1 MSKNSNE
8 LFEKILVAVD
18 GSESSKKAFER
29 SVFLAQKCNS
39 KLYVVHVVLDWEYGG
54 DSAATFELIEELR
67 EKGAELL
74 EQCKKQALQS
84 NVQVKTVL
92 EQGDYAH
99 EIIEIA
105 KRKDCELIIMGS
117 RGMSP
122 FKELLLG
129 SVSLKVMHHARC
141 PVMIVR

>member
-1 MSKNSNE
+1 M
-8 LFEKILVAVD
+8 LVAVD
-18 GSESSKKAFER
+18 GSESSKKAFDK

-54 DSAATFELIEELR
+54 DSAATFELIDELR
-67 EKGAELL
+67 AKGSELL

-84 NVQVKTVL
+84 SVQVETVL

-99 EIIEIA
+99 EIIEVA

-122 FKELLLG
+122 IKELLLG
-129 SVSLKVMHHARC
+129 SVTLKVMHHASC
-141 PVMIVR
+141 PVMVVR

>member
-1 MSKNSNE
+1 M
-8 LFEKILVAVD
+8 D
-18 GSESSKKAFER
+18 GSESSKKAVDK

-54 DSAATFELIEELR
+54 DSAATFELIDELR
-67 EKGAELL
+67 AKGTELL

-84 NVQVKTVL
+84 NVEVETIL

-99 EIIEIA
+99 EIIEVA

-122 FKELLLG
+122 IKELMLG
-129 SVSLKVMHHARC
+129 SVSLKVMHHASC

>member
-1 MSKNSNE
+1 MFSS
-8 LFEKILVAVD
+8 ILVAVD
-18 GSESSKKAFER
+18 GSESSKKAFDE

-67 EKGAELL
+67 TKGMELL
-74 EQCKKQALQS
+74 ERCKNQAIKN
-84 NVQVKTVL
+84 NVQVETLL

-99 EIIEIA
+99 EIIEVA
-105 KRKDCELIIMGS
+105 KRKNCELIIMGS

-122 FKELLLG
+122 IKELMLG
-129 SVSLKVMHHARC
+129 SVSLKVMHHASC
-141 PVMIVR
+141 PVMVIR

>member
-1 MSKNSNE
+1 M
-8 LFEKILVAVD
+8 LVAVD
-18 GSESSKKAFER
+18 GSKSSKKAFDK

-54 DSAATFELIEELR
+54 DSAATFELIDELR
-67 EKGAELL
+67 AKGSELL

-84 NVQVKTVL
+84 SVQVETVL

-99 EIIEIA
+99 EIIEVA

-122 FKELLLG
+122 IKELLLG
-129 SVSLKVMHHARC
+129 SVSLKVMHHASC
-141 PVMIVR
+141 PVMVVR

>member
-1 MSKNSNE
+1 
-8 LFEKILVAVD
+8 LFAKILVAVD
-18 GSESSKKAFER
+18 GSESSKKAFDK

-54 DSAATFELIEELR
+54 DSAATFELIDELR
-67 EKGAELL
+67 AKGSELL

-84 NVQVKTVL
+84 SVQVETVL

-99 EIIEIA
+99 EIIEVA

-122 FKELLLG
+122 IKELLLG
-129 SVSLKVMHHARC
+129 SVTLKVMHHASC
-141 PVMIVR
+141 PVMVVR

>member
-1 MSKNSNE
+1 M
-8 LFEKILVAVD
+8 FAKILVAVD
-18 GSESSKKAFER
+18 GSESSKKAFDK

-54 DSAATFELIEELR
+54 DSAATFELIDELR
-67 EKGAELL
+67 AKGSELL

-84 NVQVKTVL
+84 SVQVETVL

-99 EIIEIA
+99 EIIEVA

-122 FKELLLG
+122 IKELLLG
-129 SVSLKVMHHARC
+129 SVTLKVMHHASC
-141 PVMIVR
+141 PVMVVR

>member
-1 MSKNSNE
+1 M
-8 LFEKILVAVD
+8 FARILVAVD
-18 GSESSKKAFER
+18 GSESSKKAFDK

-67 EKGAELL
+67 SKGMELL

-84 NVQVKTVL
+84 NLQVETLL

-99 EIIEIA
+99 EIIEVA
-105 KRKDCELIIMGS
+105 KRKNCDIIMMGS

-141 PVMIVR
+141 PVMVVR

>member
-1 MSKNSNE
+1 M
-8 LFEKILVAVD
+8 FARILVAID
-18 GSESSKKAFER
+18 GSESSKKAFDE

-54 DSAATFELIEELR
+54 DSAATFELIDELR
-67 EKGAELL
+67 ANGKELL
-74 EQCKKQALQS
+74 EKCKNLALKN
-84 NVQVKTVL
+84 NVQVKTLL

-99 EIIEIA
+99 EIIEVA
-105 KRKDCELIIMGS
+105 KRNDCDIIIMGS

-129 SVSLKVMHHARC
+129 SVSLKVMHHASC

>member
-1 MSKNSNE
+1 M
-8 LFEKILVAVD
+8 D
-18 GSESSKKAFER
+18 GSESSKKAFDK

-67 EKGAELL
+67 ARGMELL
-74 EQCKKQALQS
+74 EQCKKQALQN
-84 NVQVKTVL
+84 NVQVKTLL

-99 EIIEIA
+99 EIIEVA
-105 KRKDCELIIMGS
+105 KRKDCELIMMGS

-129 SVSLKVMHHARC
+129 SVSLKVMHHASC
-141 PVMIVR
+141 PVMVVR

>member
-1 MSKNSNE
+1 M
-8 LFEKILVAVD
+8 D
-18 GSESSKKAFER
+18 GSESSKKAFDK

-67 EKGAELL
+67 SKGMELL

-84 NVQVKTVL
+84 NLQVETLL

-99 EIIEIA
+99 EIIEVA
-105 KRKDCELIIMGS
+105 KRKNCDIIMMGS

-129 SVSLKVMHHARC
+129 SVSLKVMHHASC
-141 PVMIVR
+141 PVMVVR

>member
-1 MSKNSNE
+1 MFSR
-8 LFEKILVAVD
+8 ILVAVD
-18 GSESSKKAFER
+18 GSESSKKAFDK

-39 KLYVVHVVLDWEYGG
+39 KLYVVNVVLDWEYGG
-54 DSAATFELIEELR
+54 DSAATFELIDELR
-67 EKGAELL
+67 ARGTELL

-84 NVQVKTVL
+84 NVQVETVL

-99 EIIEIA
+99 EIIEVA

-122 FKELLLG
+122 IKELMLG
-129 SVSLKVMHHARC
+129 SVSLKVMHHASC
-141 PVMIVR
+141 PVMVVR

>member
-1 MSKNSNE
+1 M
-8 LFEKILVAVD
+8 D
-18 GSESSKKAFER
+18 GSESSKKAFDK

-39 KLYVVHVVLDWEYGG
+39 KLYVVNVVLDWEYGG
-54 DSAATFELIEELR
+54 DSAATFELIDELR
-67 EKGAELL
+67 ARGTELL

-84 NVQVKTVL
+84 NVQVETVL

-99 EIIEIA
+99 EIIEVA

-122 FKELLLG
+122 IKELMLG
-129 SVSLKVMHHARC
+129 SVSLKVMHHASC
-141 PVMIVR
+141 PVMVVR

>member
-1 MSKNSNE
+1 M
-8 LFEKILVAVD
+8 FARILVAID
-18 GSESSKKAFER
+18 GSESSKKAFDE

-54 DSAATFELIEELR
+54 DSAATFELIDELR
-67 EKGAELL
+67 ANGTELL
-74 EQCKKQALQS
+74 EKCKNLALKN
-84 NVQVKTVL
+84 NVQVKTLL

-99 EIIEIA
+99 EIIEVA
-105 KRKDCELIIMGS
+105 KRNDCDIIIMGS

-129 SVSLKVMHHARC
+129 SVSLKVMHHASC

>member
-1 MSKNSNE
+1 M
-8 LFEKILVAVD
+8 D
-18 GSESSKKAFER
+18 GSESSKKAFDK

-67 EKGAELL
+67 TKGTELL

-84 NVQVKTVL
+84 NVQIETVL

-99 EIIEIA
+99 EIIEVA

-122 FKELLLG
+122 IKELMLG
-129 SVSLKVMHHARC
+129 SVSLKVMHHANC
-141 PVMIVR
+141 PVMVVR

>member
-1 MSKNSNE
+1 M
-8 LFEKILVAVD
+8 FARILVAVD
-18 GSESSKKAFER
+18 GSESSKKAFDK

-67 EKGAELL
+67 AKGIELL

-84 NVQVKTVL
+84 NLQVETLL

-99 EIIEIA
+99 EIIEVA
-105 KRKDCELIIMGS
+105 KRKNCDIIMMGS

-129 SVSLKVMHHARC
+129 SVSLKVMHHASC
-141 PVMIVR
+141 PVMVVR

>member
-1 MSKNSNE
+1 M
-8 LFEKILVAVD
+8 D
-18 GSESSKKAFER
+18 GSEPSKKAFDK

-67 EKGAELL
+67 AKGMELL
-74 EQCKKQALQS
+74 EQCKKQALKS
-84 NVQVKTVL
+84 NLQVKTLL

-99 EIIEIA
+99 EIIEVA
-105 KRKDCELIIMGS
+105 KRKDCDLIMMGS

-129 SVSLKVMHHARC
+129 SVSLKVMHHASC

>member
-1 MSKNSNE
+1 M
-8 LFEKILVAVD
+8 FARILVAVD
-18 GSESSKKAFER
+18 GSESSKKAFVK

-67 EKGAELL
+67 AKGMELL
-74 EQCKKQALQS
+74 EECKDQALKS
-84 NVQVKTVL
+84 NVEVKTLL
-92 EQGDYAH
+92 EQGDFAH
-99 EIIEIA
+99 EIIEVA
-105 KRKDCELIIMGS
+105 KRNDCDIIIMGS

-129 SVSLKVMHHARC
+129 SVSLKVMHHASC